1 MNIKKLNEAIEE
13 LRTNL
18 GDGLL
23 ATDIWDT
30 AEKQAIAGWNSQP
43 QAVVVFGQITESMNK
58 ALSESDFPALGK
70 YYLLNLVSNKLV
82 LIIPMGEYQWG
93 MLLDKAKVSLGLILN
108 IALPK
113 AISGFEDAL
122 IG

>member
-1 MNIKKLNEAIEE
+1 MNIQKLNEAIED

-18 GDGLL
+18 GAGLL
-23 ATDIWDT
+23 ATDIFDS
-30 AEKQAIAGWNSQP
+30 AEKQSIAGWNSNL
-43 QAVVVFGQITESMNK
+43 QACAVFGQITEGMNS
-58 ALSESDFPALGK
+58 ALGESGFPTLGK

-82 LIIPMGEYQWG
+82 MVIPMGEYQWG
-93 MLLDKAKVSLGLILN
+93 MLLDKTQVSLGLVLN

-113 AISGFEDAL
+113 AISAFEEAL